1 MINSSDI
8 FVIKGV
14 TVYNLITYIILLHIK
29 FVCKIEIKLCLYKLW
44 FTLSVGIHKSIMHET
59 WDHINIH
66 IIQLKNILSLACMPG
81 LYPINVQMSKS
92 SIRKKLTAKKSIKIF
107 YNILHKL
114 PSIYILCEPCVLCV
128 CQSACV
134 Q

>member
-1 MINSSDI
+1 MNSFDVGLFRVSLYYISNLFARLKSSSVCISYGLLYMWEFIN
-8 FVIKGV
+8 
-14 TVYNLITYIILLHIK
+14 LL
-29 FVCKIEIKLCLYKLW
+29 C
-44 FTLSVGIHKSIMHET
+44 MRHET
-59 WDHINIH
+59 TLIL
-66 IIQLKNILSLACMPG
+66 IQLKNILSLASMPG